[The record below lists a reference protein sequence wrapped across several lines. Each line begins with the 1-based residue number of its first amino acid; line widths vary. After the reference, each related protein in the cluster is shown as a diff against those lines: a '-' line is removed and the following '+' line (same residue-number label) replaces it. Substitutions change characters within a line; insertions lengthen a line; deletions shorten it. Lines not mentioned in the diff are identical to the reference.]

1 MARCLANMA
10 KRCPSNWTPEFS
22 LLALRWPDMVKRLHA
37 VHVISFVLRVQKE
50 RHYVVEEAH
59 PFLSEL
65 LNAKCSFTT
74 YGHRFSIPGAV
85 R

>member
-1 MARCLANMA
+1 
-10 KRCPSNWTPEFS
+10 
-22 LLALRWPDMVKRLHA
+22 MVKRLHA